1 MKIELIK
8 YQNDEGYQRW
18 KIVNDEKLIN
28 AYLSED
34 EAINCFD
41 KYVARLQEPKIQ
53 PEIIK
58 SITI

>member
-8 YQNDEGYQRW
+8 YANDEFEPRW
-18 KIVNDEKLIN
+18 KLMIDDTFIN
-28 AYLSED
+28 VYLTE
-34 EAINCFD
+34 EEGIEGFD
-41 KYVARLQEPKIQ
+41 KLSARLQEPKQQ